1 MKTFIETAS
10 VPVSDLMHLNR
21 LQHTIVAWASEH
33 SNEPFFQ
40 TFFQELTGETE
51 RFYLK
56 LTGFSPMHREPAEL
70 NALKAEWQGL
80 LNTAAVRTKGMRSSD
95 FFKIIDKLFAL
106 EAKALKT
113 LLKLYGLDGNLR
125 RVLEVHS
132 KEITLLREAM
142 TYLEQY
148 ETIFESGEVPVQEAN
163 EQRTYLVA

>member
-1 MKTFIETAS
+1 MKTLIETTH
-10 VPVSDLMHLNR
+10 VPVSDLMYLNR
-21 LQHTIVAWASEH
+21 LQHKIVAWAFEH
-33 SNEPFFQ
+33 SNELFFQ
-40 TFFQELTGETE
+40 TFFQELTEETE

-56 LTGFSPMHREPAEL
+56 LTSFSPMHREPAEL

-95 FFKIIDKLFAL
+95 FFKIIDKLFSL

-132 KEITLLREAM
+132 REIMLLREAM

-148 ETIFESGEVPVQEAN
+148 ETIFESAEVSVQEAN

>member
-1 MKTFIETAS
+1 MKTLIETAPI
-10 VPVSDLMHLNR
+10 PVSDLMHLNR
-21 LQHTIVAWASEH
+21 LQHKIISWASEH

-40 TFFQELTGETE
+40 TFFRELTEETE

-56 LTGFSPMHREPAEL
+56 LTAFSPRHREPAEL
-70 NALKAEWQGL
+70 NSLKAEWQGL
-80 LNTAAVRTKGMRSSD
+80 LNTAAFRTKGMRSSD
-95 FFKIIDKLFAL
+95 FFKISDKLFSL

-148 ETIFESGEVPVQEAN
+148 ETIFESVEVPVEEAN
-163 EQRTYLVA
+163 GQRTCLVA

>member
-1 MKTFIETAS
+1 MKTFIETTA

-21 LQHTIVAWASEH
+21 LQYKIVAWASEH
-33 SNEPFFQ
+33 SNETFFQ
-40 TFFQELTGETE
+40 TFFEELTQEIE
-51 RFYLK
+51 RFHSK
-56 LTGFSPMHREPAEL
+56 LTSFSPIHREPAEL

-95 FFKIIDKLFAL
+95 FFKIIDKLFLL

-148 ETIFESGEVPVQEAN
+148 ETIFENVEVPVEEAN